1 MLGPIAVLC
10 SGIVIAGYYFAA
22 FDASVATDDGGRIM
36 NFSLMQQQRM
46 GLTIGLVIAGAG
58 FVWVMFEAYRQPAAV
73 PPPVIAQSKP
83 SQPLPWFSLLMV
95 VLCIGTIASV
105 VGLVLEDAARA
116 PRTPRPD
123 SITEA
128 EIHEDAAAANARM
141 IRESRERVEAEK
153 ARDWGR

>member
-1 MLGPIAVLC
+1 MLGPVAVLC

-22 FDASVATDDGGRIM
+22 FDASVATDDGDRVM

-58 FVWVMFEAYRQPAAV
+58 FIWLMFAAYRQPAVV

-83 SQPLPWFSLLMV
+83 AQPLPWFAIALAVMLL
-95 VLCIGTIASV
+95 GA
-105 VGLVLEDAARA
+105 VGGGAWLAFEESE
-116 PRTPRPD
+116 RTTKR
-123 SITEA
+123 
-128 EIHEDAAAANARM
+128 EDAAAANARM

-153 ARDWGR
+153 ARDWKRP